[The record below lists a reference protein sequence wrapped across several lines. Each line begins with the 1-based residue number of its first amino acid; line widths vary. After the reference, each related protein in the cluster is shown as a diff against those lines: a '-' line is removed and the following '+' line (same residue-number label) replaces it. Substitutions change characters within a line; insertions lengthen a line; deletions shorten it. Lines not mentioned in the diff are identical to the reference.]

1 MASVIAETALRAFL
15 FADLRDYTAFV
26 EREGDRAAAD
36 LIADYRRLIRDRLA
50 SHEGAELKTEGDS
63 FYIAFPSPSRAIAF
77 GADIFQA
84 AHAAGARR
92 IRFGVGIHAGE
103 TVPLEGQFVGSAVNV
118 AARVGAMAGDG
129 ELLVTDTVRS
139 LVRTGSPYP
148 FEDRGPVAL
157 KGVSE
162 PIHLYAVEWRPV
174 AVPTVQPA
182 LHREAPAGVFVG
194 REAELAELTHAADD
208 LALGYGRTFLIG
220 GTAGL
225 GKTRLIRQWSSQS
238 SLLMLFGGCG
248 ATDAHPPYEPFTA
261 MLRELTRLPAEEARV
276 RRVAPELLALLPE
289 LASGERPRV
298 DREALFGAFLRLL
311 RDLLRAGPVCVVAD
325 DLHWADDT
333 TLGLFRFLAS
343 VAGSAPFL
351 LLGTYRD
358 DELQRGHPLRPL
370 IAELVR
376 RDNVAALTLRPLGA
390 ADAERLLS
398 QVGERGATLSA
409 DRERIVGL
417 AEGNPLFLEE
427 LARSAGSEGA
437 LPATIAE
444 AVLRRLAG
452 LDDAG
457 RRLVTYAA
465 IGGQQ
470 VGFDLLERVLGLP
483 EREVLRSARAA
494 IERSLLVESGEGVA
508 FRHALTREAV
518 TRDLMRRERRL
529 LHREV
534 AEALIVLHGDDP
546 ATAAEVERQLVE
558 AGLGDRATPY
568 ALRAGN
574 EALRLLAPGEAIA
587 HFERAVDGT
596 APASLDR
603 ARALEGLGAAY
614 YLRLDVTK
622 AVRTL
627 GEAVGLYRIVGA
639 ADDVLRAQLALARS
653 LPFGPEERAAWKAA
667 WTAAEGRA
675 APAQL
680 ATIAGSVAARA
691 YEFMDDA
698 EAIEWS
704 ARAFD
709 LAERSGVPGL
719 IASARARELEV
730 NHPPGWHRE
739 RERGLA
745 AQLDRAIDRDTDVL
759 VAYRRFL
766 DSRSR
771 DADADERA
779 ALIARAR
786 AYGAAQLAAVPHRA
800 LTFRAGPPWMLWLSG
815 EWEDLD
821 ALWAELQRRFT
832 ADDIADVIPDTGPLA
847 AAIRIEREG
856 PAAGAALRA
865 AAERQAQTG
874 TWHGRIAA
882 TAHLANLQLAEGH
895 ATEVALA
902 LAELFGR
909 RSPQALEV
917 PQFLLATR
925 AAAGAAL
932 LSGEATVLAPW
943 READADLGGDG
954 GMFAAA
960 LDQVQGLEHSL
971 RGERDAAVELLA
983 RAAGRFTALGW
994 HHLAAE
1000 LAWQRARSGD
1010 DSGMA
1015 AALEF
1020 YGSRGAEWRV
1030 RWLKEERWR

>member
-1 MASVIAETALRAFL
+1 MASVTSETALRAFL

-50 SHEGAELKTEGDS
+50 RHEGAELKTEGDS

-84 AHAAGARR
+84 AHAEGARR

-103 TVPLEGQFVGSAVNV
+103 TVPLEGQFVGSAVNI
-118 AARVGAMAGDG
+118 AARIGAMAGDG

-157 KGVSE
+157 KGVRE
-162 PIHLYAVEWRPV
+162 PIHLYAVEWRPAV
-174 AVPTVQPA
+174 APADQPA
-182 LHREAPAGVFVG
+182 LRRDTPAGIFVG
-194 REAELAELTHAADD
+194 RDAELAELTRAAEG
-208 LALGYGRTFLIG
+208 LAQGRGRTILIG

-238 SLLMLFGGCG
+238 GPLTLFGGCG
-248 ATDAHPPYEPFTA
+248 ATDAHSPYEPFAA

-276 RRVAPELLALLPE
+276 RRTAPELLALLPE
-289 LASGERPRV
+289 LVTGERPRV
-298 DREALFGAFLRLL
+298 DRDALFGAFLRLVRDFL
-311 RDLLRAGPVCVVAD
+311 RTGPVSIVAD
-325 DLHWADDT
+325 DVHWADDT
-333 TLGLFRFLAS
+333 TLGLFRFLAA
-343 VAGSAPFL
+343 VAESAPFL
-351 LLGTYRD
+351 LVGTYRD

-370 IAELVR
+370 IAELAR
-376 RDNVAALTLRPLGA
+376 RDDVATLTLRPLGA
-390 ADAERLLS
+390 ADAERLLA
-398 QVGERGATLSA
+398 QAGERGTTPST

-427 LARSAGSEGA
+427 LARSAGTEGP
-437 LPATIAE
+437 LPATVAE
-444 AVLRRLAG
+444 AVLRRLAA

-470 VGFDLLERVLGLP
+470 VGFDLLERVLDLP
-483 EREVLRSARAA
+483 EREVLRLARVA

-534 AEALIVLHGDDP
+534 AEALIALHAEDP
-546 ATAAEVERQLVE
+546 ATAAEIERQLVE
-558 AGLGDRATPY
+558 AGLGDRAVPY
-568 ALRAGN
+568 ALRAGD

-587 HFERAVDGT
+587 HFERAVDGST
-596 APASLDR
+596 PMSLDR

-622 AVRTL
+622 AVTTL
-627 GEAVGLYRIVGA
+627 GETVALYRSAGTG
-639 ADDVLRAQLALARS
+639 DDVLRAQLALARS
-653 LPFGPEERAAWKAA
+653 LPFGPEERAAWKTA

-680 ATIAGSVAARA
+680 ATIAGAVASRA

-704 ARAFD
+704 ARTLD
-709 LAERSGVPGL
+709 LAQRSGVPGL
-719 IASARARELEV
+719 IATAQARELEV
-730 NHPPGWHRE
+730 NHPRGWHRE

-745 AQLDRAIDRDTDVL
+745 AQLDRAIERDTDVL

-771 DADADERA
+771 DVDADERA
-779 ALIARAR
+779 ALLARAR
-786 AYGAAQLAAVPHRA
+786 AYGAAHLAAVPHRTLA
-800 LTFRAGPPWMLWLSG
+800 FRAGPPWMLWLTG
-815 EWEDLD
+815 EWGELD
-821 ALWAELQRRFT
+821 ALWAEMQRQFT
-832 ADDIADVIPDTGPLA
+832 AEDIADVIPDTGPLA
-847 AAIRIEREG
+847 AAIRVEREG
-856 PAAGAALRA
+856 PSAGAALRE
-865 AAERQAQTG
+865 AAERQARTG
-874 TWHGRIAA
+874 TWRGRLAA
-882 TAHLANLQLAEGH
+882 AVHLANLQLAEGQ
-895 ATEVALA
+895 ATAVARGLGA
-902 LAELFGR
+902 LFGQ

-917 PQFLLATR
+917 PLFLLATR

-932 LSGEATVLAPW
+932 LSGEATVLGPW
-943 READADLGGDG
+943 RDADADLRGDG
-954 GMFAAA
+954 AMFAAA
-960 LDQVQGLEHSL
+960 LDQIQGLGQAL
-971 RGERDAAVELLA
+971 RGERDTAVELLA
-983 RAAGRFTALGW
+983 RAADRFGALGW

-1020 YGSRGAEWRV
+1020 YASRGADWRV
-1030 RWLKEERWR
+1030 RWLEEERWR